1 MFCFFYF
8 LGTLTLFNGIVGTS
22 IAGVIV
28 GTALVTLLTVCAS
41 AFAIYVQDYMDKH

>member
-8 LGTLTLFNGIVGTS
+8 LGTLTLFNG
-22 IAGVIV
+22 IV